1 MLRVLLLGLSIS
13 GDSPLFIYGGR
24 VTEKTQVTKEKI
36 VSTVV
41 RNLVLVSGSQ
51 GSDRIHGGMHSPS
64 SRGAKRRGD
73 LLLPG
78 ERLPRRAEPSSQ

>member
-1 MLRVLLLGLSIS
+1 MLRVLRRGCLSRQ
-13 GDSPLFIYGGR
+13 PLFCFFGGR

-51 GSDRIHGGMHSPS
+51 GSDMIHGGMHSPS

>member
-13 GDSPLFIYGGR
+13 GDSPFFVGR

-41 RNLVLVSGSQ
+41 RNLVLVSGS
-51 GSDRIHGGMHSPS
+51 DRFHGGCIHRHHP
-64 SRGAKRRGD
+64 
-73 LLLPG
+73 P
-78 ERLPRRAEPSSQ
+78 EPTRTH